1 MKINIKVMYVNAV
14 KGEEGE
20 CCRFSCEGEL
30 YKRADKTFLR
40 YTEPKEN
47 GGGRVVL
54 TAEKNVVTMNRQG
67 DAVSSF
73 RFEKGKT
80 HLSRYFTPY
89 GIFLTSV
96 ETNTLMMRQ
105 SEKSGKIEMEYWL
118 TVANDSMDSP
128 SSEKMKNTFS
138 ISYFVI

>member
-1 MKINIKVMYVNAV
+1 MKINIKVMYINAL

-20 CCRFSCEGEL
+20 CCRFSCEGEF
-30 YKRADKTFLR
+30 YERADKTFLR

-54 TAEKNVVTMNRQG
+54 TAKKNVVTMNRQG

-73 RFEKGKT
+73 KFEKGKT

-89 GIFLTSV
+89 GTFLTSV
-96 ETNTLMMRQ
+96 ETNALIMQQ
-105 SEKSGKIEMEYWL
+105 SEKGGKIEMEYWL
-118 TVANDSMDSP
+118 TVADDSLENP
-128 SSEKMKNTFS
+128 SFEKMKNTFS